1 VSAVAIE
8 RAPADHFP
16 ALTRGRLTTVQ
27 VNLGYRCNQACNHCH
42 VEAGPART
50 EMMTAATADLVR
62 SFIRVQG
69 VATVDL
75 TGGAPELNPV
85 FRDLVEN
92 LGDLHVIDRC
102 NLTVLGEPGQED
114 LAEFLAR
121 HRVHVIA
128 SLPCY
133 SLANVD
139 AQRGSGV
146 FERSLAGIRRLNALG
161 YGLPDSGRVLDFV
174 YNPGGAFLPP
184 DSRRLEDDYRRELGR
199 FDVRF
204 NRLLTLTNM
213 PIKRFRHTLERDGRL
228 QAYQDLLKQ
237 AFEPANLAHVMCRS
251 LVSIDWQGY
260 VYDCDF
266 NQMLGLPAGGAAR
279 VHLMQV
285 MAHDFAARPIAVGE
299 HCFGCTAGR
308 GSSCGGALT

>member
-1 VSAVAIE
+1 VSSVAI
-8 RAPADHFP
+8 APIRPGRFP
-16 ALTRGRLTTVQ
+16 ALTRGTLTTVQ
-27 VNLGYRCNQACNHCH
+27 VNLGYRCNQACSHCH

-50 EMMTAATADLVR
+50 EMMTPATAELVR
-62 SFIRVQG
+62 SFIRAQAVG
-69 VATVDL
+69 TVDL

-85 FRDLVEN
+85 FRDLVAS
-92 LGDLHVIDRC
+92 LHDLHVIDRC
-102 NLTVLGEPGQED
+102 NLTVLEEPGQAD

-121 HRVHVIA
+121 YRVHVVA

-139 AQRGSGV
+139 AQRGNGV

-161 YGLPDSGRVLDFV
+161 YGTADSGRVLDFV

-184 DSRRLEDDYRRELGR
+184 EARHLEHDYRRELGR
-199 FDVRF
+199 FGVRF

-213 PIKRFRHTLERDGRL
+213 PIKRFRHSLERAGRL
-228 QAYQDLLKQ
+228 RAYQNLLEA
-237 AFEPANLAHVMCRS
+237 AFEPANLEHVMCRS

-260 VYDCDF
+260 LYDCDF
-266 NQMLGLPAGGAAR
+266 NQMLGLSAGGSPR
-279 VHLMQV
+279 VHV
-285 MAHDFAARPIAVGE
+285 AHALDDEFAARPIAVGE